1 MKLFSQSEPNYD
13 SISGYYSKTE
23 AATATTTSNFYR
35 QEYLWNGSN
44 YFEAL
49 QDVSRGTDISS
60 IPDTNFGSVKQVDSI
75 TGLAGDTP
83 VAEVK
88 EVTIAG
94 GVGDIFN
101 YNIGGGV
108 ISHTAVTAN
117 PAAKIA
123 TAINADPVLSASE
136 TGGVTVTGAS
146 DGTSFTYCE
155 CEHRQQC
162 LLLLLVLLRIRT
174 VSPETLLPSMW
185 MG

>member
-1 MKLFSQSEPNYD
+1 MIQFPGTTPDGGCNSHNDFKFLP
-13 SISGYYSKTE
+13 SG
-23 AATATTTSNFYR
+23 R
-35 QEYLWNGSN
+35 VPGNGSN

-60 IPDTNFGSVKQVDSI
+60 IPDSNFGSVKQVDSI

-108 ISHTAVTAN
+108 ISLTAATAN
-117 PAAKIA
+117 PAAEIA

-136 TGGVTVTGAS
+136 MV
-146 DGTSFTYCE
+146 
-155 CEHRQQC
+155 
-162 LLLLLVLLRIRT
+162 
-174 VSPETLLPSMW
+174 VSLQ
-185 MG
+185 

>member
-1 MKLFSQSEPNYD
+1 MESRHQVDAASGKLVLESNSEIVLGHADDTSNFLGVMKLFSQSEPNYD

-35 QEYLWNGSN
+35 QGEYLWNGSN

-108 ISHTAVTAN
+108 ISHTCSN
-117 PAAKIA
+117 CQP
-123 TAINADPVLSASE
+123 
-136 TGGVTVTGAS
+136 
-146 DGTSFTYCE
+146 C
-155 CEHRQQC
+155 C
-162 LLLLLVLLRIRT
+162 
-174 VSPETLLPSMW
+174 
-185 MG
+185 